1 LKDTHTSGLILLNGL
16 HGLCDVSLQMA
27 FEVADLHVEINPLGP
42 RKSHGK
48 VGMEEGEYESM
59 SEGFE
64 KISISFC

>member
-1 LKDTHTSGLILLNGL
+1 
-16 HGLCDVSLQMA
+16 MA

-48 VGMEEGEYESM
+48 VEKEEGEYESM

-64 KISISFC
+64 KISTSFC